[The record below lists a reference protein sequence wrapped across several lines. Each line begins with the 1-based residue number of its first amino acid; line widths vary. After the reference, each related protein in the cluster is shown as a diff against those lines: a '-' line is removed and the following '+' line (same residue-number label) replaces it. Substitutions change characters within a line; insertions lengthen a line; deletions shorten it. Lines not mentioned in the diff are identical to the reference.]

1 MGKYF
6 VGHDRKR
13 TMLVLPDITLL
24 QASFSDIRIKGKK
37 IQRKKDLKKCS
48 IKSRGMFQKIPGEFE
63 KIRWNVRKG
72 SGERSRR
79 FRGIFKKIPGNF
91 ENKSE
96 E

>member
-1 MGKYF
+1 
-6 VGHDRKR
+6 
-13 TMLVLPDITLL
+13 
-24 QASFSDIRIKGKK
+24 
-37 IQRKKDLKKCS
+37 
-48 IKSRGMFQKIPGEFE
+48 MFQNIPGEFE